1 MSDKAQ
7 KDLKFNYALNI
18 TEASFWGLGA
28 GLASTAAVLPLF
40 LSKYTDSAILFGLI
54 PAIQTIGFQL
64 PQLFM
69 ANRVASQKRI
79 VPFVMRLTIHERVP
93 FLGLAIIALFAESM
107 PPAIVI
113 TLIFLMLTWQGIGSG
128 ITGNAWQNMIVKIIP
143 TDIRSTFFSIQ
154 GAGVNLLMSVGALLA
169 GLLLENQPGTTGY
182 AISFFVAFLAMMV
195 SYVLLGKIREQPETT
210 QNEVNERTPLLRS
223 AMKIMKE
230 DKNFR
235 SFVII
240 RFLTP
245 FATMASAFYVIY
257 LVKTFEID
265 EQTVGIMTSVLFI
278 STVISGLLLGWISDH
293 VGRKFALV
301 LCFVIMA
308 IAPLLAFFAQSLAFF
323 YIVFILT
330 GIIHGSFW
338 SVFLAFSLEFGDN
351 QTRPVY
357 IGLVNTLIAPST
369 LVAQLLGGWIADGF
383 SYQTTFVLAAVFA
396 LITALI
402 SIVFVKMPH
411 KRMVLDPA

>member
-1 MSDKAQ
+1 M
-7 KDLKFNYALNI
+7 
-18 TEASFWGLGA
+18 
-28 GLASTAAVLPLF
+28 
-40 LSKYTDSAILFGLI
+40 
-54 PAIQTIGFQL
+54 
-64 PQLFM
+64 
-69 ANRVASQKRI
+69 
-79 VPFVMRLTIHERVP
+79 
-93 FLGLAIIALFAESM
+93 
-107 PPAIVI
+107 
-113 TLIFLMLTWQGIGSG
+113 
-128 ITGNAWQNMIVKIIP
+128 
-143 TDIRSTFFSIQ
+143 
-154 GAGVNLLMSVGALLA
+154 
-169 GLLLENQPGTTGY
+169 
-182 AISFFVAFLAMMV
+182 
-195 SYVLLGKIREQPETT
+195 
-210 QNEVNERTPLLRS
+210 
-223 AMKIMKE
+223 
-230 DKNFR
+230 
-235 SFVII
+235 
-240 RFLTP
+240 
-245 FATMASAFYVIY
+245 
-257 LVKTFEID
+257 
-265 EQTVGIMTSVLFI
+265 FI

-308 IAPLLAFFAQSLAFF
+308 IVPLLAFFAQSLAFF